1 MPDTGVPPAYPHD
14 LERRVR
20 LHDGREV
27 LVRPILP
34 SDAPELALAFRRA
47 DPETLYRRFLSPPP
61 VLTGRLLRYLTT
73 VDYVHRLAL
82 VAADARTGTGVAV
95 ARFEP
100 VGEGVAEVAV
110 VVEPAWRRVGLATA
124 LVELLAEAALDRG
137 VHTFTA
143 TYLAENQP
151 VASLVAATGGGRQRI
166 RSGLAECAVALN
178 RERVTAAVDRIG
190 SGFGPDPAGGPP
202 CASPGRRGSR

>member
-1 MPDTGVPPAYPHD
+1 VADATLPPAYPRE
-14 LERRVR
+14 LERRLR

-34 SDAPELALAFRRA
+34 TDAPELAVAFQHA
-47 DPETLYRRFLSPPP
+47 DPDTLYRRFLSPPP
-61 VLTGRLLRYLTT
+61 VLTGRLLRHLTT

-82 VAADARTGTGVAV
+82 VAIDPQSETGVAV

-100 VGEGVAEVAV
+100 AGDGVAEVAV

-137 VHTFTA
+137 VHTFTV
-143 TYLAENQP
+143 TYLAENRP
-151 VASLVAATGGGRQRI
+151 VASLVAATGGGRQHI
-166 RSGLAECAVALN
+166 RSGIAECAIALD
-178 RERVTAAVDRIG
+178 RERVMTAVDQFQIQAE
-190 SGFGPDPAGGPP
+190 PATDDD
-202 CASPGRRGSR
+202 RVSRP